1 MKNQKISISTF
12 YSLVDEKASENNKVE
27 FKKYDFSGGK
37 VSTEQKEKLEK
48 EIAAF
53 ANADGGIIYIGIDES
68 KDKLASGV
76 VGVGCGIEK
85 FDDIQLAIQSR
96 LLAKVHPRIYGI
108 SMQAF
113 PLSDNDMVIAITVPK
128 SISRPHAVNDGN
140 KDNFYIRH
148 SNGITNMSL
157 DDLRRE
163 ILSGASYQTEIR
175 KYRQD
180 RIGMI
185 MSNEYIRQLQD
196 GAKIVLHMIP
206 LWSLEFGNIIDYSA
220 LDSWTGRD
228 PFRPFTENGI
238 YNVFCADGKFTF
250 SCPYNETY
258 ARSSVLLTRS
268 GVIEAVDAH
277 RMNYN
282 TDLKTTYLWT
292 DTEKVVYKKISD
304 YATLLEK
311 LDIPKPWYVS
321 ICILNG
327 KGYRSEFYGE
337 ESEALHSNYI
347 QGIDVIWN
355 EGQTQKEVI
364 KPSFDSLANAFGIP
378 ESQLDFDKL

>member
-1 MKNQKISISTF
+1 M
-12 YSLVDEKASENNKVE
+12 
-27 FKKYDFSGGK
+27 
-37 VSTEQKEKLEK
+37 
-48 EIAAF
+48 
-53 ANADGGIIYIGIDES
+53 
-68 KDKLASGV
+68 
-76 VGVGCGIEK
+76 
-85 FDDIQLAIQSR
+85 
-96 LLAKVHPRIYGI
+96 
-108 SMQAF
+108 
-113 PLSDNDMVIAITVPK
+113 
-128 SISRPHAVNDGN
+128 
-140 KDNFYIRH
+140 
-148 SNGITNMSL
+148 
-157 DDLRRE
+157 
-163 ILSGASYQTEIR
+163 
-175 KYRQD
+175 
-180 RIGMI
+180 
-185 MSNEYIRQLQD
+185 
-196 GAKIVLHMIP
+196 
-206 LWSLEFGNIIDYSA
+206 
-220 LDSWTGRD
+220 
-228 PFRPFTENGI
+228 
-238 YNVFCADGKFTF
+238 
-250 SCPYNETY
+250 
-258 ARSSVLLTRS
+258 LTRS

-321 ICILNG
+321 ICIVNG